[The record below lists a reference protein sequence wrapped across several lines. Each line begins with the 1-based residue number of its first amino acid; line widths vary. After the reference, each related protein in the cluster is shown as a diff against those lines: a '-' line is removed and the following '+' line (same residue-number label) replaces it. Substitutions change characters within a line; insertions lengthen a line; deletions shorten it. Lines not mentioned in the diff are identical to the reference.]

1 MVERRR
7 QVLGLIG
14 QEKNRLQQVDDADC
28 KKLIQK
34 SLEWLKKQLKTVDQ
48 RLAKVIKQPAAAN
61 QRKVEILESAKGIGP
76 VAVSTFLAELPELG
90 ELNGNEIAKLVGVA
104 PMNNDSGQKPRKR
117 KTFGGRS
124 YVRRVLYMA
133 TLTATR
139 FNPTIRKFYQRLLA
153 KGKEKKVALV
163 AAMRKLLTILNAL
176 IKKDE
181 LWKTSHEENERLT
194 NEMTKRSCASL
205 THSALDIPCEVASP
219 QSLAPFLQATTSL
232 LRI

>member
-1 MVERRR
+1 M
-7 QVLGLIG
+7 IG
-14 QEKNRLQQVDDADC
+14 QENNRLQQVDDAEI

-34 SLEWLKKQLKTVDQ
+34 SLKMLKTQLKTVDQ

-76 VAVSTFLAELPELG
+76 VAVSTLMAELSELG
-90 ELNGNEIAKLVGVA
+90 ELSGNEIAKLVGVA

-139 FNPTIRKFYQRLLA
+139 FNPTIRNFYQRLLA
-153 KGKEKKVALV
+153 KGKEKKVAV
-163 AAMRKLLTILNAL
+163 IAAMRKFLTILNAL

-181 LWKTSHEENERLT
+181 LWKTS
-194 NEMTKRSCASL
+194 A
-205 THSALDIPCEVASP
+205 
-219 QSLAPFLQATTSL
+219 
-232 LRI
+232 